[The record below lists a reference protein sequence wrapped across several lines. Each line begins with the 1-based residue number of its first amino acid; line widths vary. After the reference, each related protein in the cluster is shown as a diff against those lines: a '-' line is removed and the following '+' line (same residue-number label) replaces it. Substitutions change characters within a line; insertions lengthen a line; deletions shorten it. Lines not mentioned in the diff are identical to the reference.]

1 MCKVIAIANQ
11 KGGVGKTTTA
21 VNLGAGLAAQ
31 GKKVLLIDADPQA
44 SLTLSLGY
52 REPDKIE
59 HTITDI
65 ISRVVNEEDIPC
77 GFGILKHSENLDLL
91 PSNIGLSGAEVSLV
105 NAMSRELILI
115 LAFAAATLLG
125 YKLIN
130 SVPSLLHTPLM
141 SGMNALSGVT
151 VLGCMTAMGL
161 GLAFGSRILG
171 IISVV
176 CATVN
181 VVAGFMVTDKMLN
194 MFRGSKHGEGGE

>member
-1 MCKVIAIANQ
+1 
-11 KGGVGKTTTA
+11 
-21 VNLGAGLAAQ
+21 
-31 GKKVLLIDADPQA
+31 
-44 SLTLSLGY
+44 
-52 REPDKIE
+52 
-59 HTITDI
+59 
-65 ISRVVNEEDIPC
+65 
-77 GFGILKHSENLDLL
+77 
-91 PSNIGLSGAEVSLV
+91 
-105 NAMSRELILI
+105 MSRELILI

-171 IISVV
+171 IISVA
-176 CATVN
+176 CATIN

-194 MFRGSKHGEGGE
+194 MFRGSKHEQGGE